1 VSFDRVADRYDESR
15 GGRVRGEQHAAA
27 LEPELAAGGRTL
39 EIGVGTGLVAAAF
52 RQRGRDVVGIDIS
65 VEMLRRAH
73 DRLGARVALADAERL
88 PVRTGSVD
96 NAYAVWVFHLV
107 RDAAA
112 VLREAARV
120 LRPGGRLLVVTA
132 LDQGGDTDVDEVVSR
147 VQLRLQ
153 PERSDHSDRLEQLGT
168 DVGFRTGHRARV
180 DSEPHEVTPTGYAGP
195 SSSGCTRCTGTST
208 TRCGARSS
216 SRRWPSCA
224 RSPTRTGRGSGSCA
238 TTSSASTGTV
248 GPDGGPVS
256 GGTPGVAL
264 GY

>member
-1 VSFDRVADRYDESR
+1 
-15 GGRVRGEQHAAA
+15 
-27 LEPELAAGGRTL
+27 
-39 EIGVGTGLVAAAF
+39 
-52 RQRGRDVVGIDIS
+52 
-65 VEMLRRAH
+65 MLRRAH

-168 DVGFRTGHRARV
+168 DVGFRTGRRARV
-180 DSEPHEVTPTGYAGP
+180 DSEPHEVTPTGYARAVEQRLYSMYWDLDDEVWRAVVEP
-195 SSSGCTRCTGTST
+195 ALAELRALPDPDRPRQRVVRYDILCFD
-208 TRCGARSS
+208 
-216 SRRWPSCA
+216 WD
-224 RSPTRTGRGSGSCA
+224 GR
-238 TTSSASTGTV
+238 
-248 GPDGGPVS
+248 P
-256 GGTPGVAL
+256 
-264 GY
+264 

>member
-1 VSFDRVADRYDESR
+1 MSFDRVADRYDESR

-168 DVGFRTGHRARV
+168 DVGFRTGRRARV
-180 DSEPHEVTPTGYAGP
+180 DSEPHEVTPTGYARAVEQRLYSMYWDLDDEVWRAVVEP
-195 SSSGCTRCTGTST
+195 ALAELRALPDPDRPRQRVVRYDILCFD
-208 TRCGARSS
+208 
-216 SRRWPSCA
+216 WD
-224 RSPTRTGRGSGSCA
+224 GR
-238 TTSSASTGTV
+238 
-248 GPDGGPVS
+248 P
-256 GGTPGVAL
+256 
-264 GY
+264 